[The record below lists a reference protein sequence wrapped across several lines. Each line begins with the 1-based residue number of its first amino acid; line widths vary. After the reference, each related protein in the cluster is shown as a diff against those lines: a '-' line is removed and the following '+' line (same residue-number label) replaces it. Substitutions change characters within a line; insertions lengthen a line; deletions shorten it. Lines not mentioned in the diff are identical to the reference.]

1 MKPLTENGNLLYK
14 GIVEFNIK
22 AFEVIN
28 ALALEFNINLDSE
41 NPFSKLQKQEN
52 KLWKGYFSEWDYC
65 FHGDSCEFINIKTKQ
80 FIEVKI
86 DEKKNYGAIE
96 SYYLWK
102 FISTTDGIKKETEI
116 FKDPKTRFDTIQELK
131 MKRYLIN
138 VGDDVFK
145 IFVLNPDL

>member
-14 GIVEFNIK
+14 GIVEFNTK

-52 KLWKGYFSEWDYC
+52 KLWKGYFSDWDYC